1 MVKDNLNAISFRSWN
16 FTSECL
22 SYRNT
27 QEVQN
32 NNNLYLQGQKEFLKP
47 QIIELRDFFLIYT
60 LTLLEMSVHLL
71 TFRMIMI

>member
-1 MVKDNLNAISFRSWN
+1 M
-16 FTSECL
+16 
-22 SYRNT
+22 
-27 QEVQN
+27 QN